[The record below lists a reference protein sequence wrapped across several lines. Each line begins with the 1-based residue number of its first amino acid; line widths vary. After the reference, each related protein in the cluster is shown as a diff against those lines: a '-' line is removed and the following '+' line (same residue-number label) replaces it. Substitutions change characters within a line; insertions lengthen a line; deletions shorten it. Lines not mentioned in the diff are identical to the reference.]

1 MFEKLNAFSDRIQGV
16 VREMVQI
23 DKTSVSSTANRLID
37 RLAGQGDTLEKFGEL
52 AQMFKNKN
60 KKLIQLKKR

>member
-37 RLAGQGDTLEKFGEL
+37 GRLAGQGDTLEKFG
-52 AQMFKNKN
+52 
-60 KKLIQLKKR
+60 KLDIRCSRTKTRS